1 MDCALD
7 RKVITTAQMQRKEDS
22 MKMLSKYS
30 MGIGDRFGQQGAA
43 QLQAFVRLQEEFGVN
58 VAPVWNKSCREHTI
72 IGTRPESVRC
82 EADAAVRTAG
92 WAFPY
97 YVDADHITLKNVDPF
112 LPTADFFTL
121 DVAEFMGVAADRADI
136 EDFISRHAALE
147 GVHMI
152 EGMAEPVTLSRP
164 ALEAILG
171 GTLFAV
177 RQAGRLY
184 RYIAERKETADFV
197 TEISMDETLQPQT
210 PEMLLVILAAVADEK
225 IPAQTIAPKFTGR
238 FNKGVDYVGDPA
250 VFGGEFDADLC
261 VVRYAVSRFALPE
274 SLKLSIHSGSDKFS
288 LYPYVAGS
296 LKARAAGVH
305 LKTAG
310 TTWLEEVAGLA
321 AAGGDGLAVAKEI
334 YARALPRFD
343 ELCAPYAT
351 VIDVHPERL
360 PKVSEVALWSSD
372 RFANALRHNHW
383 EPSFSADFRQLI
395 HVSFKVAAEMGTR
408 YLDALSAHEAVVG
421 RHVTENIFERHLRP
435 VFSGL

>member
-1 MDCALD
+1 
-7 RKVITTAQMQRKEDS
+7 
-22 MKMLSKYS
+22 MKPLSKYS

-43 QLQAFVRLQEEFGVN
+43 QLQAFQRLLDENGVN

-82 EADAAVRTAG
+82 EADAAVRRAG
-92 WAFPY
+92 WKFPY
-97 YVDADHITLKNVDPF
+97 HVDADHISLRNVDPF
-112 LPTADFFTL
+112 LATADFFTL
-121 DVAEFMGVAADRADI
+121 DVADFMGEAAERSDV
-136 EDFISRHAALE
+136 EDFLNRYAVLE
-147 GVHMI
+147 GVHTI
-152 EGMAEPVTLSRP
+152 EGIAEPVTLTRA
-164 ALEAILG
+164 ALREIAG
-171 GTLFAV
+171 ATLFAI

-184 RYIAERKETADFV
+184 RYILEGKGSADFV

-334 YARALPRFD
+334 YGRALPRFD

-360 PKVSEVALWSSD
+360 PKSSEVAGWSSE
-372 RFANALRHNHW
+372 RFAKALRHIPS
-383 EPSFSADFRQLI
+383 EPEFNSDFRQLI
-395 HVSFKVAAEMGTR
+395 HVSFKVAAEMGAL
-408 YLDALSAHEAVVG
+408 YLDALSAHQEIVG